1 MSNLSCIGWFS
12 DLISGIVDI
21 KLWNLHDAKTSE
33 YEKQID
39 HINEAS
45 KNASLFSAKN
55 NRIMQMTELAFINLI
70 YLPGAILIG
79 KAQITLGSLM
89 TFITFSSYLLVPFDA
104 IMQLWIVL
112 KQIKPCIEIGRA
124 SCRERVSA

>member
-55 NRIMQMTELAFINLI
+55 NRIMQMTGLRKDTDTSLNS
-70 YLPGAILIG
+70 ILEIMDSG
-79 KAQITLGSLM
+79 K
-89 TFITFSSYLLVPFDA
+89 
-104 IMQLWIVL
+104 
-112 KQIKPCIEIGRA
+112 
-124 SCRERVSA
+124 REDV